1 MIELG
6 PNSDK
11 KYFYWC
17 SCEGGQCFLATNTPF
32 LPDRCLS
39 SSLPKGSWSVD
50 EDMKNPFV
58 TVKPVEIN
66 YTNPTRISEINWGK
80 RSVRIINE
88 LTAHNINNLG
98 ELLNLSRS
106 DVLMFKNIG
115 RVALMCI
122 VDTLAEM
129 NLQLKEEINV

>member
-1 MIELG
+1 
-6 PNSDK
+6 
-11 KYFYWC
+11 
-17 SCEGGQCFLATNTPF
+17 
-32 LPDRCLS
+32 
-39 SSLPKGSWSVD
+39 LPKGSWSVD